1 MLCGCEPFCGVL
13 CFALLPDVQQPI
25 NYVVALDTL
34 CCWLLPPRLLL
45 LLLPG
50 KKSKEE
56 QEKAA
61 VEEEALRKITGAPWI
76 GRQR

>member
-1 MLCGCEPFCGVL
+1 
-13 CFALLPDVQQPI
+13 
-25 NYVVALDTL
+25 
-34 CCWLLPPRLLL
+34 LLL

-61 VEEEALRKITGAPWI
+61 VEEEALRKITGKAEPASSSLPPAQHS
-76 GRQR
+76 RYTQTTALFNVLHTYVCLHVLTMLTRRCATLVA